1 LIDRR
6 TRDLFRSILPE
17 LGIGDY
23 KDFAKLPE
31 AEQLRQATAA
41 ITKLEDSKRLALAG
55 IIEPSARTLART
67 EIAAYIHYLGLDF
80 RPALHQKVLLD
91 GLERVER
98 REIDRLML
106 FMPPGSAKSTYASV
120 IFPAWYLGKNP
131 THSLIAVTHTEELT
145 VRFGRRARNH
155 YATQA
160 HKQVFGMGLSR
171 DSGAAG
177 RWDTAAGGEYY
188 AVGFNGSVTGRRAD
202 ILLIDDPVKGREEAD
217 SQRIR
222 DKTWDIYINDLLTRL
237 KPEGRRILV
246 TTRWHEDDLAG
257 RILEMEGDRWDRIR
271 LPMEA
276 QANDILGRKPGER
289 LWPEWFTEEM
299 VADAKRDSRAWNALY
314 QQEPAGEDGDF
325 FKREWFRDYDIAPG
339 SASLRI
345 YAASDYAV
353 TEKGGDFTEHAVF
366 GMDFNRNLYV
376 LDWWSG
382 QETAARWIEVQCD
395 LIQKWK
401 PVKWFGEAGPI
412 RRAIEPFLLRRMDE
426 RAAYC
431 PLEWLPS
438 IHDKPT
444 RLRAFQGMCAQGKVW
459 FPKPNGANRGTDWRS
474 DVIGQLLRFP
484 VGMHDDKVDAC
495 SLLGRGLEYVNA
507 PEAADN
513 IVNLQTHYNRG
524 YESAKQRYGSMR
536 NRHEHN
542 RGIGR
547 HA

>member
-1 LIDRR
+1 MTDQR
-6 TRDLFRSILPE
+6 TRDFFRGVLPA
-17 LGIGDY
+17 LGLGDHRE
-23 KDFAKLPE
+23 FATLSE
-31 AEQLRQATAA
+31 AEQLRALTAA
-41 ITKLEDSKRLALAG
+41 FKKLKEPQILALAAQLD
-55 IIEPSARTLART
+55 PLVRSRART

-80 RPALHQKVLLD
+80 RPARHHKVM
-91 GLERVER
+91 LEALEAIER

-120 IFPAWYLGKNP
+120 VFPAWYLGKNP

-145 VRFGRRARNH
+145 VRFGRRARNL
-155 YATQA
+155 YATHA
-160 HKQVFGMGLSR
+160 HKQVFGMGLAR

-177 RWDTAAGGEYY
+177 RWSTAADGEYY
-188 AVGFNGSVTGRRAD
+188 AVGFNGSVTGHRAD
-202 ILLIDDPVKGREEAD
+202 VLDIDDPVKGREDAD

-222 DKTWDIYINDLLTRL
+222 DKTWDVYINDLLTRL
-237 KPEGRRILV
+237 KPGGAQVLT

-257 RILEMEGDRWDRIR
+257 RVLEMEGARWHVIR

-276 QANDILGRKPGER
+276 QANDILGRAAGER

-314 QQEPAGEDGDF
+314 QQEPAGTDGDF
-325 FKREWFRDYDIAPG
+325 FKREWFRDYDVAPA
-339 SASLRI
+339 SANLRI

-366 GMDFNRNLYV
+366 GMDSNRNLYV

-444 RLRAFQGMCAQGKVW
+444 RLRAFQGMCDQGKVW
-459 FPKPNGANRGTDWRS
+459 FPKRGTDWRS

-513 IVNLQTHYNRG
+513 IVNLQTHANVAYS
-524 YESAKQRYGSMR
+524 SAKRRFGSMR
-536 NRHEHN
+536 KHYGYN

>member
-1 LIDRR
+1 MMATDRK
-6 TRDLFRSILPE
+6 TREFLRSILPQ
-17 LGIGDY
+17 LGLPNY
-23 KDFAKLPE
+23 QEFLKLPE
-31 AEQLRQATAA
+31 AEQFRAA
-41 ITKLEDSKRLALAG
+41 ERALGRLNEPQILAFAG
-55 IIEPSARTLART
+55 ILDPLVRSRART

-80 RPALHQKVLLD
+80 RPATHQKVLLD

-98 REIDRLML
+98 REVERGLL
-106 FMPPGSAKSTYASV
+106 VEMPPGSGKSSYTSV
-120 IFPAWYLGKNP
+120 VYPAWYLGRNP
-131 THSLIAVTHTEELT
+131 THSLIACSHTEELT
-145 VRFGRRARNH
+145 VRFGRRARNL
-155 YATQA
+155 YAGQA
-160 HKQVFGMGLSR
+160 HKQIFATGVSK

-177 RWDTAAGGEYY
+177 RWDTVAGGEYY

-237 KPEGRRILV
+237 KPEGRQILV

-257 RILEMEGDRWDRIR
+257 RILEMEGGRWDRIR

-299 VADAKRDSRAWNALY
+299 VSDAKRDSRAWNALY

-325 FKREWFRDYDIAPG
+325 FKREWFRDYDIAPNP
-339 SASLRI
+339 ANLRI

-444 RLRAFQGMCAQGKVW
+444 RLRAFQGMCDQGKVW
-459 FPKPNGANRGTDWRS
+459 FPKRGADWRS
-474 DVIGQLLRFP
+474 DVVGQLLRFP

-524 YESAKQRYGSMR
+524 YESAKRRYGST
-536 NRHEHN
+536 HN
-542 RGIGR
+542 RGMGR